1 MMRGAVKTNYDKN
14 ICSITLFL
22 LYFMLINFEN
32 IFEYNNLKITKLMSR
47 NPKTRILYI
56 LLPTKSYEIPKSPN
70 HLYCL

>member
-1 MMRGAVKTNYDKN
+1 MRGAEQTNYDRN

-22 LYFMLINFEN
+22 LYCMLINFEN
-32 IFEYNNLKITKLMSR
+32 IFEYNNLKITKRMSR

-56 LLPTKSYEIPKSPN
+56 LLATKSYEIPKSPN